1 MNKQY
6 LYASAIYGTAVPS
19 EQQAVNR
26 VFDSPYLSGGEET
39 IKFEEELAKWWGVE
53 YAISTNSGSSANF
66 IALQSLD
73 LPKGS
78 EVITPAGGA
87 FPTTI
92 SPIIYHGLK
101 PVFVDINLDTLCIN
115 IFELLNN
122 LAFGDAIIFA
132 HTLGNMPEME
142 KVMFHAKYFGLRV
155 IEDCADAM
163 GSKQN
168 GRKAGTFG
176 DLATVSFYPAHHMTT
191 GGEGGAILTNNE
203 QLAMK
208 CRSIR
213 DWGRACHCRVGY
225 PAPACGNRF
234 SNPPFDHRYYYTNLG
249 MNLKLTEMQAAF
261 GRVQLKQVDSWIEL
275 RRRNYNILARRLG
288 MKECGELSPFAF
300 SILSKKKTKVV
311 EHLTKHNIHT
321 RAIFSGNILEHPAYK
336 NINCRIIGDLTN
348 SKRVFNEG
356 FFVGCHPGLSIND
369 MNFIADKLKEVL

>member
-1 MNKQY
+1 MKQY
-6 LYASAIYGTAVPS
+6 LYASAIYGKE
-19 EQQAVNR
+19 EQDAVNR

-39 IKFEEELAKWWGVE
+39 IKFEEELAKWWGMK

-101 PVFVDINLDTLCIN
+101 PVFVDISLDNLCIKLDDMMRCDLRKGV
-115 IFELLNN
+115 IV
-122 LAFGDAIIFA
+122 FA
-132 HTLGNMPEME
+132 HTLGNMPNMLELE
-142 KVMFHAKYFGLRV
+142 IAKKVFGIRV

-163 GSKQN
+163 GSMQN
-168 GRKAGTFG
+168 GKKVGTFG

-213 DWGRACHCRVGY
+213 DWGRACYCKVGY
-225 PAPACGNRF
+225 PSPACGNRF

-261 GRVQLKQVDSWIEL
+261 GRVQLKQVDNWIEL
-275 RRRNYNILARRLG
+275 RRRNYNILAKELG
-288 MKECGELSPFAF
+288 YKTTTELSPFSF
-300 SILSKKKTKVV
+300 PILSKKKTKVV
-311 EHLTKHNIHT
+311 EYLTKHNIHT

-336 NINCRIIGDLTN
+336 DIDCRIVGDLKN

-356 FFVGCHPGLSIND
+356 FFVGCGPHLSEKD
-369 MNFIADKLKEVL
+369 MNYMANKLKEVL